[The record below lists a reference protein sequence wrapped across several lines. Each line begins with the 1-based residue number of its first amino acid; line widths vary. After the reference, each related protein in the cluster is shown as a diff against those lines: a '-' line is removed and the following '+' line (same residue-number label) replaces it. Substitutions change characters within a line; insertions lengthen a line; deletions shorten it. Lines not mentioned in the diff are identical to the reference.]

1 MRSSLQ
7 KTILKRVLWAS
18 GPFLGNFNP
27 LWCVKLETKNAW
39 KHEPFQS
46 LVRRNYLWCY
56 YTYLKTDLISTWIDL
71 IISLE
76 WQVPILPRHFRMVKL
91 FWQLF
96 CPQTEPDFSDLL
108 LTYLNVTQLKWV
120 MIIACAS
127 RQIAAR
133 MYIKTHFF
141 QANIFSS
148 RVAIKANIISSN
160 TGSRP
165 RKLIV
170 ASRRF
175 LIWGLF
181 STLSSSVDFF

>member
-1 MRSSLQ
+1 MLSINLDSEDDAWG
-7 KTILKRVLWAS
+7 TTWELKYYSFFINVPCVQVSKKQFSKEYFWAS

-39 KHEPFQS
+39 KHETFQS

-127 RQIAAR
+127 RQIATR
-133 MYIKTHFF
+133 MLLILKPTFSKQIFF
-141 QANIFSS
+141 
-148 RVAIKANIISSN
+148 RVE
-160 TGSRP
+160 
-165 RKLIV
+165 
-170 ASRRF
+170 
-175 LIWGLF
+175 
-181 STLSSSVDFF
+181 